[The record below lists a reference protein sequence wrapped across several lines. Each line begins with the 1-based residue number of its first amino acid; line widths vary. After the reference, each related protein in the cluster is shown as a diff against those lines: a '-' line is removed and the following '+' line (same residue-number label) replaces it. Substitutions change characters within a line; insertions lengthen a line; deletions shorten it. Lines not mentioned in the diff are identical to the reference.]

1 MTNKIALAP
10 KMCYDAFDLRQK
22 MKNEYEDGRDEL
34 AEKKKMLIE
43 EVNKGINSNIPLRKE
58 QKKYLKN
65 MLLFVILR
73 TSKSKSA
80 NPLNLQ
86 KIVNRAFKKLF
97 VRMIFNQ
104 SSEEDLDED
113 EEFYDHNFIVNLNN
127 IQANDN
133 KMNLNKISSWIS
145 PKNIMTS
152 LKEAVSGLLSKKAL
166 AARKEVKVNHRE
178 TPEEILARKR
188 MARAMTAERQKLIMQ
203 EQSREFENQ
212 MENMMRQRMYELERG
227 ERSRH

>member
-1 MTNKIALAP
+1 
-10 KMCYDAFDLRQK
+10 
-22 MKNEYEDGRDEL
+22 MKNEYEEGRNEL
-34 AEKKKMLIE
+34 AEKKKLLIA
-43 EVNKGINSNIPLRKE
+43 EVNKGISSNIPLRKE

-86 KIVNRAFKKLF
+86 KIVNKAFKKLF
-97 VRMIFNQ
+97 VRMIFSQ
-104 SSEEDLDED
+104 SNEEELEED
-113 EEFYDHNFIVNLNN
+113 EEFYEHNFIVNLNN
-127 IQANDN
+127 IQANGN

-145 PKNIMTS
+145 PKNIMSS
-152 LKEAVSGLLSKKAL
+152 LRDAVSGLLSKQSL
-166 AARKEVKVNHRE
+166 AAKKEAKINHRE

-188 MARAMTAERQKLIMQ
+188 MSRAMTEERQKLIMQ
-203 EQSREFENQ
+203 EKSRDFENQ

-227 ERSRH
+227 QRSRH

>member
-1 MTNKIALAP
+1 
-10 KMCYDAFDLRQK
+10 
-22 MKNEYEDGRDEL
+22 MKNEYEEGRNEL
-34 AEKKKMLIE
+34 AEKKKLLIA
-43 EVNKGINSNIPLRKE
+43 EVNKGISSNIPLRKE

-86 KIVNRAFKKLF
+86 KIVNKAFKKLF
-97 VRMIFNQ
+97 VRMIFSQ
-104 SSEEDLDED
+104 SNEEELEED
-113 EEFYDHNFIVNLNN
+113 EEFYEHNFIVNLNN
-127 IQANDN
+127 IQANGN

-145 PKNIMTS
+145 PKNIMFS
-152 LKEAVSGLLSKKAL
+152 LRDAVSGLLNKQSL
-166 AARKEVKVNHRE
+166 AAKKEAKVNHRE

-188 MARAMTAERQKLIMQ
+188 MSRAMTEERQKLIMQ
-203 EQSREFENQ
+203 EKSRDFENQ

-227 ERSRH
+227 QRSRH